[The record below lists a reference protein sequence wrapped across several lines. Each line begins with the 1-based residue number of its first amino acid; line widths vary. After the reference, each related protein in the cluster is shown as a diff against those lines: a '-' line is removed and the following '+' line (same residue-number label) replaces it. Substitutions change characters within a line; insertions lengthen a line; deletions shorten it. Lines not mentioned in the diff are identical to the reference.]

1 MDLERQPVALHPRRR
16 VHRVSKKAIPRHL
29 DSHLAEMVTG
39 RNGLCMRECRQRQRC
54 ERTYHASAAGSS
66 VQSDADLQLLLRFV
80 SDLESLHSLENLKG
94 HPRNLSRVVLT
105 VSQWKSRHHHV
116 SVTNRLNLE
125 MHKVNIQKIRKAYLI
140 YIKLGY
146 DVVKECVQ
154 IIEQFDNL
162 KRIIKGD

>member
-1 MDLERQPVALHPRRR
+1 M
-16 VHRVSKKAIPRHL
+16 
-29 DSHLAEMVTG
+29 
-39 RNGLCMRECRQRQRC
+39 
-54 ERTYHASAAGSS
+54 
-66 VQSDADLQLLLRFV
+66 QSDADLQLLLRFV

-105 VSQWKSRHHHV
+105 VSQRKSRHHHV

-125 MHKVNIQKIRKAYLI
+125 MHKVNIQKKRKAYLI